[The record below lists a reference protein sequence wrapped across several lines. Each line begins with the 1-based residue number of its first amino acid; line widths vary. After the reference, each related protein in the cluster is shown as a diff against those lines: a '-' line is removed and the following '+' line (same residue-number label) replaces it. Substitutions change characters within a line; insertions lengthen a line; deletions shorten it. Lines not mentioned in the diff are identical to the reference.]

1 MNATAEDKGKIFKT
15 VSTDITI
22 IRSILQFR
30 FHSAIVPNRLIPY
43 AKLVKYTTKELVYC
57 RCRLPQTKLV
67 IYTKRAWFNLDTHY

>member
-30 FHSAIVPNRLIPY
+30 FHSAIVPNRLNPY
-43 AKLVKYTTKELVYC
+43 ATLVNIQQKSWSTVDADYHK
-57 RCRLPQTKLV
+57 PS
-67 IYTKRAWFNLDTHY
+67 